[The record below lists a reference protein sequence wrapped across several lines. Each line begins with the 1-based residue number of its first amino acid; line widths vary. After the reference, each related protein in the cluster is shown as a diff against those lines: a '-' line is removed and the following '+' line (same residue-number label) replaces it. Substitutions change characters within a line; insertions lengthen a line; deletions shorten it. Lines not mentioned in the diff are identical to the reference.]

1 MKKISMILS
10 LTALCA
16 SLCAAQSAD
25 PTAKDYRQ
33 VYDLDPAKTAENV
46 KKMTAD
52 LQKVPAN
59 WKKAPAIYYVVPPF
73 SDIPRLADS
82 YPEDGIACGTIRI
95 IAAKGEIE
103 PASIVIAPQK
113 NADKFTLVP
122 GDLKG
127 KKGGVIPASAFD
139 IKVLKLWYQAGSAW
153 YGYFADCLQRVL
165 IPELLLNDETLIRV
179 NCATKDNY
187 VRYANLDGSSH
198 YQWMSANFMV
208 TNYSY
213 DNQANIALIADAPT
227 LQPVVLNKNE
237 FKQYMLTLKVPA
249 NVKDDI
255 YTGSVK
261 LICDGK
267 QIGTAPVS
275 VRVLPFALPQPKSNY
290 DRSKGFYLSLYGSVT
305 RNEEIL
311 KNLAEHNSL
320 NPKGFPFIN
329 VFEPEAFKRDVAL
342 AKKCGINTAP
352 LFAGS
357 EGVGLTSPRN
367 PEGAKLRRLQRLKNI
382 IQKTG
387 EICKKELGH
396 TDFYSYAID
405 EGDAWAIRAERNA
418 WKIAHDAGGKVM
430 VTSDMLRELI
440 YALDYLV
447 IPGAP
452 AAPRIL
458 EKSKF
463 MESNPKAICGW
474 YANPHGGPENPDYF
488 RRTHGYQ
495 AYKSNYDVSSN
506 YCWWR
511 NNWNDMATPYEEGL
525 RGIIMVYA
533 GRDKTIDTLVW
544 EGVREGMD
552 DVKYASYLK
561 DLALEAAESKN
572 GDVKLLGRRVLSYLA
587 YVDEERAGLDAL
599 RLECINYI
607 LRLRKALN
615 KGN

>member
-1 MKKISMILS
+1 MKKTSMLLS
-10 LTALCA
+10 LAALCA
-16 SLCAAQSAD
+16 SLCAAQGAD
-25 PTAKDYRQ
+25 PTAKDFRQ
-33 VYDLDPAKTAENV
+33 VYDLDPAKTAVNV
-46 KKMTAD
+46 KKMAAD
-52 LQKVPAN
+52 LAKVPAQ
-59 WKKAPAIYYVVPPF
+59 WKNAPAFYYVVPPF
-73 SDIPRLADS
+73 SDIPRRADT
-82 YPEDGIACGTIRI
+82 YPDDGIACGEIRI
-95 IAAKGEIE
+95 VAAKGEFE

-113 NADKFTLVP
+113 NADQFTLVAS
-122 GDLKG
+122 DLKG
-127 KKGGVIPASAFD
+127 RKGGTISAKAID

-153 YGYFADCLQRVL
+153 YGYFADALDRTLV
-165 IPELLLNDETLIRV
+165 PELLLNDENMVRV

-187 VRYANLDGSSH
+187 VRYANLDGSSS
-198 YQWMSANFMV
+198 YQWMTANFMV

-213 DNQANIALIADAPT
+213 DNQANIALIADTPT

-237 FKQYMLTLKVPA
+237 FKQYFLTVKVPA
-249 NVKDDI
+249 DAKDDI
-255 YTGSVK
+255 YSGTVK
-261 LICDGK
+261 MICDGK
-267 QIGTAPVS
+267 EIGKAPIS
-275 VRVLPFALPQPKSNY
+275 VRVLPFALPHPKANY
-290 DRSKGFYLSLYGSVT
+290 DRTKGFYLSLYGSVT
-305 RNEEIL
+305 RNETIL
-311 KNLAEHNSL
+311 KNLADHNSL
-320 NPKGFPFIN
+320 NPKGFPYIN
-329 VFEPEAFKRDVAL
+329 VFEPETFKSDIAL
-342 AKKCGINTAP
+342 AKKCGLNTAP
-352 LFAGS
+352 LFSGS
-357 EGVGLTSPRN
+357 EGVGITTPQN
-367 PEGAKLRRLQRLKNI
+367 PTGDALRRLQRLKSI

-387 EICKKELGH
+387 KLCQEVLGH

-430 VTSDMLRELI
+430 VTSDMHRELI
-440 YALDYLV
+440 FALDYLV

-463 MESNPKAICGW
+463 MESNPKALCGW

-525 RGIIMVYA
+525 RGIVIVYA
-533 GRDKTIDTLVW
+533 GRDDVFDTIAW
-544 EGVREGMD
+544 EGVREGLD
-552 DVKYASYLK
+552 DVRYASYLK

-572 GDVKLLGRRVLSYLA
+572 GDVKLLGRRVLSFLA

-599 RLECINYI
+599 RLEFINYI